1 MGAVSRLGP
10 EFDRAARRLGW
21 DLSPDLGRAEQAVR
35 HRGAE
40 MAAAR
45 RRQRQARIALVA
57 VLAAAFMVAVSPAL
71 IAGYRAGVGP
81 GGGQPITAVPTV
93 RPGVTSSL
101 GASGLPDSFV
111 DVPVI
116 GLPTTRVAVS
126 ALQAPSCSRADVT
139 LETEFGR
146 EIYPPGDAAV
156 VTLVLRNASAAACS
170 ALADRCTSKISVFD
184 ASGAG
189 VYSSVAYR
197 YLCQAP
203 GQAGPARALREVL
216 EPGQAMTMT
225 FRWLEQSCS
234 GPALGP
240 GCAVVAPGRYTV
252 TGDWAGFPTAGSG
265 PAILSP
271 EYRLTTLPR
280 HVTIA

>member
-1 MGAVSRLGP
+1 VGAVSRLGP
-10 EFDRAARRLGW
+10 EFDRVARRLAW

-35 HRGAE
+35 HRAAE
-40 MAAAR
+40 LAAAR
-45 RRQRQARIALVA
+45 RRRRQARVALVA

-71 IAGYRAGVGP
+71 IAGFSAGVGAS
-81 GGGQPITAVPTV
+81 GGQPITAVSTV
-93 RPGVTSSL
+93 RPGVTASL

-111 DVPVI
+111 DVPAV
-116 GLPTTRVAVS
+116 GLPTTRAAVTALQVS
-126 ALQAPSCSRADVT
+126 ACSRDEVT

-146 EIYPPGDAAV
+146 EVYPPGDAAV

-170 ALADRCTSKISVFD
+170 ALADRCTSQISVFD

-189 VYSSVAYR
+189 VYSSIAYR
-197 YLCQAP
+197 YLCRAP
-203 GQAGPARALREVL
+203 GQAGPAPALRQVL

-234 GPALGP
+234 GPAVGP
-240 GCAVVAPGRYTV
+240 GCAVAAPGRYTV

-271 EYRLTTLPR
+271 DYRLTTLPR